1 MPSADR
7 RPGADLGKLTA
18 WLTLIA
24 VASAL
29 AYGDRAASGKPPKN
43 AVYHYDTGAGSLILY
58 AIILGV
64 VLAIARGGN
73 MRELFALRRPQS
85 WWRAIGWAVLVLVVV
100 YGLNAVL
107 DPFLHPGREQ
117 GYTPNGWQPSH
128 AGAFA
133 LNFFTIAVVAPI
145 VEELTFR
152 GLGFSLLLPFGT
164 PVAVLGIGLAFGLWH
179 GLIQALPV
187 LVAFGSGLA
196 WIRAR
201 SDSVYPG
208 MALHA
213 VFNAIALVVAIST

>member
-7 RPGADLGKLTA
+7 RPGVDVGKLTA

-24 VASAL
+24 VASVL

-43 AVYHYDTGAGSLILY
+43 AVYHYDTAAGSLILY
-58 AIILGV
+58 AIIFGI
-64 VLAIARGGN
+64 VLAIARRGN
-73 MRELFALRRPQS
+73 MRQLFALRRPRS
-85 WWRAIGWAVLVLVVV
+85 WWRAIGWAILVLVLVSA
-100 YGLNAVL
+100 LNAAL
-107 DPFLHPGREQ
+107 NPFLHPGREQ
-117 GYTPNGWQPSH
+117 GYTPNGWQANH

-133 LNFFTIAVVAPI
+133 LNFFTIAVIAPI

-187 LVAFGSGLA
+187 LVGFGAGLA

-213 VFNAIALVVAIST
+213 VFNAIALAVAVST

>member
-1 MPSADR
+1 MHFTEP
-7 RPGADLGKLTA
+7 RPGYDPGKLVA
-18 WLTLIA
+18 WLSLIA

-43 AVYHYDTGAGSLILY
+43 AVYHYDTAAGSLILY
-58 AIILGV
+58 AIIFGI
-64 VLAIARGGN
+64 VLAIARRGN
-73 MRELFALRRPQS
+73 MRELFALRRPRS
-85 WWRAIGWAVLVLVVV
+85 WWRAIGWAILVLVVV
-100 YGLNAVL
+100 DGLNAAL
-107 DPFLHPGREQ
+107 NPFLHPGREQ
-117 GYTPNGWQPSH
+117 GYTPSGWQPNH

-164 PVAVLGIGLAFGLWH
+164 PVAVLGTGLAFGLWH
-179 GLIQALPV
+179 GLIQALPI
-187 LVAFGSGLA
+187 LVAFGAGLA

-208 MALHA
+208 MVLHA
-213 VFNAIALVVAIST
+213 VFNAIALVVAVST